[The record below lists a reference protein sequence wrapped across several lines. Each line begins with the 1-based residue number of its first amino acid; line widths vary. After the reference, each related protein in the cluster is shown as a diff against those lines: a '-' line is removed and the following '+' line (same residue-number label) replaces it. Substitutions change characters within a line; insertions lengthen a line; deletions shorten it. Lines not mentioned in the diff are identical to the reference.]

1 MSDSQKLVLV
11 TGSSKGIGYETCKLF
26 LNKGF
31 LVVGVSRTETT
42 FNHKNFKHYSID
54 VSDSSSVNSMIE
66 EIQNNFGRSIDILI
80 NNAGLGYSSYLHE
93 MSDENW
99 LKMFD
104 INVHGLFYCAR
115 AVLPKMIEKGYGHV
129 VNISSIAGT
138 TGVETMAGYCGTKHA
153 VRGISHSLYKEVRN
167 HGIKVTCIYPGSVN
181 TNFFDEIDSVNAND
195 NMMRAEDIART
206 IFESIDTHPNYHV
219 VDIELRPLKPKG

>member
-1 MSDSQKLVLV
+1 MSNSQKLVLV

-31 LVVGVSRTETT
+31 LVAGASRTETT
-42 FNHKNFKHYSID
+42 INHKNFKHYSID

-104 INVHGLFYCAR
+104 INVHGLFYCTR